1 MFLFPTLYLLLIH
14 KTKQNQLILK
24 FPKSLPS
31 LEAKGL
37 GKKIIILPKV
47 PSPGANYW
55 SKQGRY

>member
-1 MFLFPTLYLLLIH
+1 MFLFPMLYLLLIH

-47 PSPGANYW
+47 PSPSANYW